1 MIVIT
6 NMTGE
11 IISDL
16 SSARVGGPGCAPS
29 EQTGIEVPGFEVV
42 QHSDPGYMGK
52 KFIKPALLMLT
63 GAMRLRRLQE
73 IEAT

>member
-1 MIVIT
+1 
-6 NMTGE
+6 MTGE